1 MMGTTNV
8 MDRRAA
14 GRRPLSWIL
23 LAGLSIAASTD
34 AFAQNGGSQIPPEF
48 RGRESMI
55 ARGVLDGNLIETNFR
70 NHGELARWNDTP
82 WGVWPRGIGGRHI
95 DGIGVVVAGRVHG
108 ERQKWPFYGGRPD
121 TMLNPVVLTY
131 RDFGKRTGPNGELWG
146 WLPLDGFHN
155 TRRLNPVTGDL
166 EPTPALSDDIAS
178 WPEFWPDRL
187 GNPDDPGWAGQW
199 NGFFG
204 RGVFNADLES
214 YYVMDDFSDKE
225 YQLDPVS
232 KQPLSQYGVYYA
244 SPSDSTIGGFGL
256 QTAVRIFQWA
266 NVLAEDVMFLLYR
279 ITNVS
284 ETDYLAN
291 PPIENEGLWFNQV
304 MDYGL
309 GNEEG
314 DENAAFDPRIDVVFG
329 FDQDGIGQRPD
340 GTQYSLGYTGF
351 AFLESPS
358 RDDDGTD
365 NDQDGIV
372 DELRF
377 GGAGMLIEGQDAI
390 RSFVEANYNLADF
403 EQFNGPLE
411 ERPAFEAGRW
421 WTGDENLDWVAFED
435 LNENGLLDPGEKP
448 NSDVGLDGKGPFDLN
463 YPGPDTGEGDGV
475 PQNGEPNFDELD
487 VDESD
492 QIGLTG
498 YDLDTRPFYESGDNL
513 RDDTWLWDRIFN
525 VAEPNIIIGQTGATE
540 QVADVEPFIIFTSGP
555 VSLRRQT
562 TSFFSTAWI
571 FGAGPDDRD
580 FFRNRRTVQNIYNA
594 DYQFAQPPFTPT
606 LTAVPGDKRVTL
618 SWDTVAVASFDR
630 FSQQFDFEGFKL
642 YKGSDPLLSDAR
654 TITNIDGTPTFFK
667 PIAQWDV
674 VNGLRGPTAVFEGEA
689 VYNLGED
696 TGLSFF
702 YVDDNVRNGITYYY
716 ALVAYDHGLINDA
729 GEIELDPQENVFNV
743 SVDQLGKVVGLSQN
757 AAVVIP
763 RPTPAGYESGQAKED
778 LSRVT
783 QGIGSGS
790 ISVRVVS
797 DDLLDLNGVYQVR
810 FYSEPVP
817 PTDLFDTVDYDLF
830 KVSENKVVIGRTPV
844 VDVSPLVE
852 GFVVEINNREFEN
865 FSIEYNADRT
875 GYVANEGTAN
885 ELHNVDPRQLDGLQ
899 TNWIANVD
907 FENLPSFGASPY
919 DFEIRWVD
927 PADSLYTPPRIPQP
941 RFLRTPVPIFAV
953 NKTLGTRADLII
965 EDLNGTRVF
974 DPGDALIINE
984 RIGTARKF
992 RHRVSLTVPEGQ
1004 ESVPPS
1010 AGDVLRVSVY
1020 REFATGDLFQF
1031 TLRPSSINQED
1042 ARDQLKD
1049 IAVVPNPYVGA
1060 SQFETRTQVS
1070 GRGERRIQFI
1080 NLPQECTIT
1089 IFTLRGEVV
1098 NTLRHEGVGSD
1109 GALFW
1114 NMQTVDSQDLAYGVY
1129 VYHVNAPGIGEHVG
1143 KFAVVK

>member
-1 MMGTTNV
+1 MRGIRNGAV
-8 MDRRAA
+8 MA
-14 GRRPLSWIL
+14 IL
-23 LAGLSIAASTD
+23 ICGASLE
-34 AFAQNGGSQIPPEF
+34 AIAQNGSARIPPEY
-48 RGRESMI
+48 RGRETMI
-55 ARGVLDGNLIETNFR
+55 ARGILDGNLIETNFR

-108 ERQKWPFYGGRPD
+108 ERQKWPSYGGLAD
-121 TMLNPVVLTY
+121 TMLNPVIITY

-166 EPTPALSDDIAS
+166 EPTPALSDDATS
-178 WPEFWPDRL
+178 WPQFWPDRL
-187 GNPDDPGWAGQW
+187 SNPDDPGWTGQW

-232 KQPLSQYGVYYA
+232 RQPLSPWGVFYA
-244 SPSDSTIGGFGL
+244 SPSDSTIGGFGV

-266 NVLAEDVMFLLYR
+266 NVLAEDAMFLLYR

-284 ETDYLAN
+284 ETDYIAN

-340 GTQYSLGYTGF
+340 GTQYPLGYTGF

-358 RDDDGTD
+358 RDDDGID

-403 EQFNGPLE
+403 EEFNGPLE

-421 WTGDENLDWVAFED
+421 WTGDENLDWVAFD
-435 LNENGLLDPGEKP
+435 DANGNGTLDPGENT
-448 NSDVGLDGKGPFDLN
+448 NSDVGLDGKGPFDLS

-525 VAEPNIIIGQTGATE
+525 VAEPKIIIGQTGATAE
-540 QVADVEPFIIFTSGP
+540 VADVEPFIIFTSGP
-555 VSLRRQT
+555 VSLRRNT

-618 SWDTVAVASFDR
+618 SWDTLAVASFDR
-630 FSQQFDFEGFKL
+630 FSQSFDFEGF
-642 YKGSDPLLSDAR
+642 
-654 TITNIDGTPTFFK
+654 
-667 PIAQWDV
+667 
-674 VNGLRGPTAVFEGEA
+674 
-689 VYNLGED
+689 
-696 TGLSFF
+696 
-702 YVDDNVRNGITYYY
+702 
-716 ALVAYDHGLINDA
+716 
-729 GEIELDPQENVFNV
+729 
-743 SVDQLGKVVGLSQN
+743 
-757 AAVVIP
+757 
-763 RPTPAGYESGQAKED
+763 
-778 LSRVT
+778 
-783 QGIGSGS
+783 
-790 ISVRVVS
+790 
-797 DDLLDLNGVYQVR
+797 
-810 FYSEPVP
+810 
-817 PTDLFDTVDYDLF
+817 
-830 KVSENKVVIGRTPV
+830 
-844 VDVSPLVE
+844 
-852 GFVVEINNREFEN
+852 
-865 FSIEYNADRT
+865 
-875 GYVANEGTAN
+875 
-885 ELHNVDPRQLDGLQ
+885 
-899 TNWIANVD
+899 
-907 FENLPSFGASPY
+907 
-919 DFEIRWVD
+919 
-927 PADSLYTPPRIPQP
+927 
-941 RFLRTPVPIFAV
+941 
-953 NKTLGTRADLII
+953 
-965 EDLNGTRVF
+965 
-974 DPGDALIINE
+974 
-984 RIGTARKF
+984 
-992 RHRVSLTVPEGQ
+992 
-1004 ESVPPS
+1004 
-1010 AGDVLRVSVY
+1010 
-1020 REFATGDLFQF
+1020 
-1031 TLRPSSINQED
+1031 
-1042 ARDQLKD
+1042 
-1049 IAVVPNPYVGA
+1049 
-1060 SQFETRTQVS
+1060 
-1070 GRGERRIQFI
+1070 
-1080 NLPQECTIT
+1080 
-1089 IFTLRGEVV
+1089 
-1098 NTLRHEGVGSD
+1098 
-1109 GALFW
+1109 
-1114 NMQTVDSQDLAYGVY
+1114 
-1129 VYHVNAPGIGEHVG
+1129 
-1143 KFAVVK
+1143 